1 MPTHQEH
8 GSQAASAVARVAAA
22 VALTGHR
29 VAVDSW
35 EFRVPGL
42 TAAAL
47 AEATGAAAE
56 AVLALL
62 VAAAAIA
69 AVTAAAT
76 AELGGAAAAAVEVAY
91 AVLHQSQHRKKVA
104 ATHGLAAKR
113 EAAQQ

>member
-1 MPTHQEH
+1 
-8 GSQAASAVARVAAA
+8 
-22 VALTGHR
+22 

-47 AEATGAAAE
+47 AEATGAAE

-62 VAAAAIA
+62 LAAATIA

-104 ATHGLAAKR
+104 ATHGLAVKR
-113 EAAQQ
+113 EAAQ